1 MIFQIILFKRK
12 FQELFLFPHKKT
24 NILRGGGNSQI
35 KVPKNFSAN
44 RRKVSLKSLKF
55 LVQNYYFFF
64 NYRLKMN
71 LKVNNKIL
79 LVSLGV
85 MTLAVFY
92 LLWANKQL
100 RTQLK
105 SIQSSQPSV
114 TKRTEDMTEE
124 ILKEMNMPNF
134 PEPAAEPEQE
144 IVEDAED
151 LAEGE
156 EPLYTVEEEV
166 SQELKEEINNL
177 DLEQEI
183 QDVIDGE
190 ILEQSPETTR
200 ENPEFTVLNTST
212 DEPAELSFEEPAEL
226 SVAELGAD
234 EIEIHEVS
242 PDNGMLVEEE
252 MDDPQFEETI
262 DKLMSEDPNN
272 VELNQAYLEKKTLK
286 ELKYLAKPFK
296 ITLKNKKKQDLI
308 DEILALS
315 Q

>member
-1 MIFQIILFKRK
+1 MYKR
-12 FQELFLFPHKKT
+12 Q
-24 NILRGGGNSQI
+24 
-35 KVPKNFSAN
+35 
-44 RRKVSLKSLKF
+44 
-55 LVQNYYFFF
+55 
-64 NYRLKMN
+64 
-71 LKVNNKIL
+71 
-79 LVSLGV
+79 
-85 MTLAVFY
+85 
-92 LLWANKQL
+92 
-100 RTQLK
+100 
-105 SIQSSQPSV
+105 
-114 TKRTEDMTEE
+114 
-124 ILKEMNMPNF
+124 
-134 PEPAAEPEQE
+134 
-144 IVEDAED
+144 
-151 LAEGE
+151 
-156 EPLYTVEEEV
+156 
-166 SQELKEEINNL
+166 
-177 DLEQEI
+177 
-183 QDVIDGE
+183 

-212 DEPAELSFEEPAEL
+212 DEPAEL

>member
-1 MIFQIILFKRK
+1 
-12 FQELFLFPHKKT
+12 
-24 NILRGGGNSQI
+24 
-35 KVPKNFSAN
+35 
-44 RRKVSLKSLKF
+44 
-55 LVQNYYFFF
+55 
-64 NYRLKMN
+64 MN
-71 LKVNNKIL
+71 LKANNKIL

-105 SIQSSQPSV
+105 SIKSSQPSV

-156 EPLYTVEEEV
+156 EPLYTVEEEL

-212 DEPAELSFEEPAEL
+212 DEPAEL

>member
-1 MIFQIILFKRK
+1 
-12 FQELFLFPHKKT
+12 
-24 NILRGGGNSQI
+24 
-35 KVPKNFSAN
+35 
-44 RRKVSLKSLKF
+44 
-55 LVQNYYFFF
+55 
-64 NYRLKMN
+64 MN

-105 SIQSSQPSV
+105 SIKSSQPSV

-156 EPLYTVEEEV
+156 EPLYTVEEEL

-212 DEPAELSFEEPAEL
+212 DEPAEL

>member
-1 MIFQIILFKRK
+1 
-12 FQELFLFPHKKT
+12 
-24 NILRGGGNSQI
+24 
-35 KVPKNFSAN
+35 
-44 RRKVSLKSLKF
+44 
-55 LVQNYYFFF
+55 
-64 NYRLKMN
+64 MN

-156 EPLYTVEEEV
+156 EPLYTVEEEL

-212 DEPAELSFEEPAEL
+212 DEPAEL